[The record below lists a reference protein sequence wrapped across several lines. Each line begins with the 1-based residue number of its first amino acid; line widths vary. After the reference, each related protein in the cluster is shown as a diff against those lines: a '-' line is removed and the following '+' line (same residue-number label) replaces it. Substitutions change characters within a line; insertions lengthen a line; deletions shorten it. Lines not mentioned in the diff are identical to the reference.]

1 MKNII
6 IQEIINGDIAV
17 STSDGDLIYNLLNEY
32 LLSNKTITV
41 DFAGISIM
49 TTAFLNAA
57 IGQLYS
63 NPAFTDAFLN
73 KYLNLK
79 NVEKDDRILF
89 SEVVKRA
96 KEYFRDK
103 DRFDDYANS
112 VINGD

>member
-1 MKNII
+1 MNSLII
-6 IQEIINGDIAV
+6 KEIIKGDIAV
-17 STSDGDLIYNLLNEY
+17 STSDGDIVYNLINDNLKNHQ
-32 LLSNKTITV
+32 TITV
-41 DFAGISIM
+41 DFSGISIM

-63 NPAFTDAFLN
+63 NPIYSDEFLN

-79 NVEKDDRILF
+79 NVEKEDRILF

-96 KEYFRDK
+96 KEYFKDK
-103 DRFDDYANS
+103 DRFEDSANS

>member
-1 MKNII
+1 MKNILI
-6 IQEIINGDIAV
+6 KEIIKGDIAV
-17 STSDGDLIYNLLNEY
+17 STSDGDSIYNLINDY
-32 LLSNKTITV
+32 LLNHKKITI

-63 NPAFTDAFLN
+63 NPVYSDDFLN
-73 KYLNLK
+73 NHLNLT
-79 NVEKDDRILF
+79 NVEKEDRVLF

-103 DRFDDYANS
+103 KGFEDSANS
-112 VINGD
+112 VIYGD

>member
-1 MKNII
+1 MSTII
-6 IQEIINGDIAV
+6 IREIIKGDIAV
-17 STSDGDLIYNLLNEY
+17 STSDGDLIHDLITDYLKKNE
-32 LLSNKTITV
+32 TVTV
-41 DFAGISIM
+41 DFEGISIM

-63 NPAFTDAFLN
+63 NPTYSDDFLN

-79 NVEKDDRILF
+79 NVAKEDRILF

-103 DRFDDYANS
+103 DRFEDSTNS
-112 VINGD
+112 IINGD